1 MCCTR
6 KPGREMETLIEC
18 RGVGFS
24 YGPRRILGDIS
35 LSFGEGS
42 MHGILGANGAGKS
55 TLLKLLTGALRPEAG
70 EVLYRG
76 KPLRSLGQR
85 DIARKVAYI
94 PQDPVFAF
102 PFTVSEVILMGR
114 APYIG
119 RFEFERESDIEMAR
133 EAMETVGIPH
143 LEKRLISEVSSGER
157 QLASIARALVQEP
170 EVMILDEPAT
180 FLDIRHRS
188 EIMNI
193 LKKLRD
199 ERGIL
204 IIAATHDIFGALY
217 YFDEIIMLREGRIFA
232 EGEVGEVVTG
242 DNLSALYGTGVSVR
256 KEDGKVFVYPGE

>member
-1 MCCTR
+1 
-6 KPGREMETLIEC
+6 
-18 RGVGFS
+18 
-24 YGPRRILGDIS
+24 
-35 LSFGEGS
+35 

-55 TLLKLLTGALRPEAG
+55 TLLKLMTGALKPEAG

-76 KPLRSLGQR
+76 KPLRSIGR
-85 DIARKVAYI
+85 REIARRIAYI

-102 PFTVSEVILMGR
+102 PFSVTEVILMGR

-119 RFEFERESDIEMAR
+119 RFEFERESDLEMAR
-133 EAMETVGIPH
+133 DAMETVGISH
-143 LEKRLISEVSSGER
+143 LGKRLISEISSGER

-193 LKKLRD
+193 LRKLRD

-204 IIAATHDIFGALY
+204 IIAATHDIFGALF
-217 YFDEIIMLREGRIFA
+217 YFDDIVMLKEGSIFA
-232 EGEVGEVVTG
+232 EGSVEEVVTG
-242 DNLSALYGTGVSVR
+242 ENLSALYGTEVAVR

>member
-1 MCCTR
+1 
-6 KPGREMETLIEC
+6 METIIEC
-18 RGVGFS
+18 REVGFS
-24 YGPRRILGDIS
+24 YGPRRILGEIT
-35 LSFGEGS
+35 LSFGKGS

-76 KPLRSLGQR
+76 KPLRSFGQR
-85 DIARKVAYI
+85 AAARKIAYI

-102 PFTVSEVILMGR
+102 PFTVTEVVLMGR

-119 RFEFERESDIEMAR
+119 RFEFERESDLEMAR
-133 EAMETVGIPH
+133 RAMETVGISH
-143 LEKRLISEVSSGER
+143 LDKRLISEISSGER

-193 LKKLRD
+193 LKRLRD

-217 YFDEIIMLREGRIFA
+217 YFDEIIMIREGRVFA
-232 EGEVGEVVTG
+232 EGNVAEVVTG
-242 DNLSALYGTGVSVR
+242 ENLSALYGTGVAVR
-256 KEDGKVFVYPGE
+256 KEDGKVFVYQGD